1 MMSKR
6 VGVTWERSLRLHASQ
21 LFFHLS
27 WALLRKLEG
36 EITEMTLL
44 YISSVLLHDFYTLQR
59 VSFQHRR
66 PHVAAYFS
74 QQSLGRAP
82 GPQFCQSSIFSQVQL
97 LVTLGSPEPV

>member
-44 YISSVLLHDFYTLQR
+44 YIISTLTRLYTKGFHSNTVVHMLRRISLNR
-59 VSFQHRR
+59 V
-66 PHVAAYFS
+66 
-74 QQSLGRAP
+74 
-82 GPQFCQSSIFSQVQL
+82 
-97 LVTLGSPEPV
+97 